1 MKSQGFCLTGTFAY
15 LLCEHVFSR
24 SQSLPFQQLQR
35 ALSLCLPVLFI
46 SAASE
51 LHPCCLS
58 TGSWSGGVAALLLS
72 LFLVQC
78 CLSLACDCNIQH
90 FSFFSISVD
99 FGLMSD
105 SCRQQYPCV
114 FKTIKPA
121 YLPHQNRVKIS
132 SDFLTRIGYSSSQT
146 TIQNPQFGD
155 GKLLF
160 FECLPDSYLL
170 KYGKLLQFC

>member
-1 MKSQGFCLTGTFAY
+1 MKSQDFCLTGTFAY
-15 LLCEHVFSR
+15 LLCEHVFSG

-35 ALSLCLPVLFI
+35 SLSLCLPVLFI
-46 SAASE
+46 SATSE
-51 LHPCCLS
+51 LHPFCLS
-58 TGSWSGGVAALLLS
+58 ARSWSGRAAALLLS

-78 CLSLACDCNIQH
+78 CLTLACDCNIKH

-105 SCRQQYPCV
+105 SCRQQYHCV

-132 SDFLTRIGYSSSQT
+132 SDFLTRIGYSSSLAIELT
-146 TIQNPQFGD
+146 NYTLEP
-155 GKLLF
+155 
-160 FECLPDSYLL
+160 SVW
-170 KYGKLLQFC
+170 